1 MNKLQIKL
9 DGNDFCYVDFTK
21 IVMSERIKGIEKDDL
36 VRRDD
41 CNERDAGVD
50 GPIILL
56 VIIPRTILT
65 TNTLDTRRLDMKK

>member
-1 MNKLQIKL
+1 MNKLQIKI
-9 DGNDFCYVDFTK
+9 DGNDFCYVDCTE
-21 IVMSERIKGIEKDDL
+21 IAMSERIKGIERDDL

-56 VIIPRTILT
+56 VIILRTTLT
-65 TNTLDTRRLDMKK
+65 TNTLDVWT